1 MPVEEALETR
11 PFVCPHC
18 DRASNGVVRG
28 RAFWDTDSG
37 SQGPPVEWA
46 LVQCDRCFEPT
57 LQVREDFGGGF
68 ADDNPVIVYP
78 VPPRLSP
85 SVPAG
90 LRREWDEAQTCFRA
104 KAYAAC
110 VVMVRRTLEG
120 TCADQG
126 VKARSLAQGL
136 QQLAANGLMDERLL
150 AGQMRFESLAT
161 RGLTSRASQW
171 RARTPRTRLR
181 SPRRCSITFMSC
193 ASGSRS
199 FLHGWRSSCS
209 GTKIVS
215 WRS

>member
-1 MPVEEALETR
+1 MCAEEAPETR

-18 DRASNGVVRG
+18 DHASNGVVRG
-28 RAFWDTDSG
+28 QAFWDSDGG

-46 LVQCDRCFEPT
+46 LVQCDRCFEPA

-90 LRREWDEAQTCFRA
+90 LRREWDEAQACFRA

-120 TCADQG
+120 TCTDQG
-126 VKARSLAQGL
+126 VKGKTLAQSL
-136 QQLAANGLMDERLL
+136 KKLAADGLMDEALARWADALRIVGNQGAHYTGKPVDREHAEDALAFAEALL
-150 AGQMRFESLAT
+150 HHIYVLRQRFAQFLA
-161 RGLTSRASQW
+161 R
-171 RARTPRTRLR
+171 
-181 SPRRCSITFMSC
+181 IEN
-193 ASGSRS
+193 
-199 FLHGWRSSCS
+199 
-209 GTKIVS
+209 
-215 WRS
+215 